1 MGADQKQSQSA
12 APLAHKD
19 HAIAAMEMSL
29 DELVIWAVGTNDN
42 PLRRYIAD
50 LEIKRRV
57 ARAQLDAAKAAKQSA
72 YLTLASV
79 VVALL
84 IGVGSWVISAHR

>member
-1 MGADQKQSQSA
+1 MAADQKQSQSA
-12 APLAHKD
+12 VPLAHKD

-29 DELVIWAVGTNDN
+29 DELVTWAVGTNDN

-57 ARAQLDAAKAAKQSA
+57 AIAQLDAAKAAKQSA

-84 IGVGSWVISAHR
+84 IGVGSWIISAHK